1 MREDVALSE
10 DATMIAEHA
19 ERQALVAMLVEAGVL
34 SFGDF
39 TLKSGRRSP
48 YFFNLG
54 ALHTGAAIQRLGEA
68 YAAAIDRAGLN
79 FDVVFGPAYKG
90 IPIAVATAEALARRG
105 RDAEWAF
112 NRKEAKAHGEG
123 GAFVGGAVTGE
134 VVLVDDVLTAG
145 TAVREA
151 VSLIAAAGGT
161 LTGVVIALDRQE
173 LGDAGVTAVD
183 ALAREF
189 DVPVISLLGL
199 EDVIEYLDGEA
210 QRDNH
215 HALLSSR
222 IRDYRQQYC
231 ASARG
236 TTAP

>member
-1 MREDVALSE
+1 
-10 DATMIAEHA
+10 
-19 ERQALVAMLVEAGVL
+19 
-34 SFGDF
+34 
-39 TLKSGRRSP
+39 
-48 YFFNLG
+48 
-54 ALHTGAAIQRLGEA
+54 
-68 YAAAIDRAGLN
+68 
-79 FDVVFGPAYKG
+79 
-90 IPIAVATAEALARRG
+90 
-105 RDAEWAF
+105 
-112 NRKEAKAHGEG
+112 
-123 GAFVGGAVTGE
+123 VGGAVTGK

-173 LGDAGVTAVD
+173 LGDGGVTAVD